1 MKKKLL
7 AMLLAAAMVLSL
19 AACSSSSTEDTS
31 TDASAD
37 TTEETETADASD
49 TETASSDDDFVI
61 NDTTFTWNGQ
71 MEVWSI
77 LPTTQAEGLVA
88 INDCMGEIME
98 AAGFTYVKKDS
109 EGTPGNQVTFVED
122 AIAAGNVGALMI
134 AAMDVELLED
144 VVLEALDAGIAV
156 VYLGAQPTGY
166 EICGVVYTAYE
177 LTGMW
182 AVEAAEDWVENRVA
196 EGGDVPTNAD
206 GQYEVAADIY
216 TSIVDGVYRS
226 NAVVGTIAASDTLV
240 QVSETT
246 SYADG
251 YETAYSNTQGI
262 LEANPDCHIYIAYEP
277 EPARGIADAIADY
290 CDTNGLDLADYCVI
304 SCYGE
309 EDAFAEYYAE
319 ALADASS
326 NAIKGYSTYGD
337 TERNGE
343 EVSGLYATGA
353 HLADALLYACSIDE
367 NDSISTWTT
376 LSSGGGSL
384 GETYYDT
391 ITVTNIY
398 GFSNT
403 WVNGDE
409 NPASEYKTATF
420 TGMAG

>member
-1 MKKKLL
+1 MRKRLL
-7 AMLLAAAMVLSL
+7 ALLLTAMMVFSL
-19 AACSSSSTEDTS
+19 AACGSSSSSEDTDTS
-31 TDASAD
+31 ADAD
-37 TTEETETADASD
+37 TTEESGTASD
-49 TETASSDDDFVI
+49 SDDDFVI
-61 NDTTFTWNGQ
+61 NGEVFEWNGQ
-71 MEVWSI
+71 YEVWSI

-166 EICGVVYTAYE
+166 DICGVVYTAYE

-196 EGGDVPTNAD
+196 EGGDVPTNDD

-226 NAVVGTIAASDTLV
+226 NAVVGTIASSDILV
-240 QVSETT
+240 QVAETT

-262 LEANPDCHIYIAYEP
+262 LEANPDCHIFIAYEP
-277 EPARGIADAIADY
+277 EPARGIADAIAEY
-290 CDTNGLDLADYCVI
+290 CETNGLDLADYCVI

-403 WVNGDE
+403 WVNGDD
-409 NPASEYKTATF
+409 NPAADYKVSTF
-420 TGMAG
+420 TGMGG